1 MLFLY
6 ERAGRA
12 GTCSEWLCQQTRM
25 KKQLCLSPEDDYG
38 LALPCNPINKL
49 YQKKRILFSRPF
61 ESLWSPF
68 KKNVLSSLYT
78 FCGRVPKFCYI
89 LIDSFGGGMNQL

>member
-49 YQKKRILFSRPF
+49 YQKKEDFVFQAL
-61 ESLWSPF
+61 
-68 KKNVLSSLYT
+68 
-78 FCGRVPKFCYI
+78 RVSMV
-89 LIDSFGGGMNQL
+89 SF